1 MRRRADRLF
10 ATARTEGR
18 REPTDAYAF
27 DAAEQLIA
35 RTTQRSG
42 HPADIEG
49 APLPAGADAKIIVRV
64 DHTALLRGRAVD
76 GELCEIAGIGP
87 IPVSVVQE
95 WMHDAFVAALFTK
108 GDDIT
113 KVVHLGRRFTAPQR
127 TALQWQDPVCAGR
140 GCTNRLR
147 LEYDHFEDWAH
158 THTTRLEAGK
168 RFCKPCHRLKTTGW
182 TVSPPD
188 TDGQCTFTQPDPA
201 AQREAIRQGAARAV
215 ESITKHFEKAGSTL
229 FDDTG

>member
-1 MRRRADRLF
+1 M
-10 ATARTEGR
+10 
-18 REPTDAYAF
+18 
-27 DAAEQLIA
+27 
-35 RTTQRSG
+35 
-42 HPADIEG
+42 
-49 APLPAGADAKIIVRV
+49 PAGADAKIIVRV

-95 WMHDAFVAALFTK
+95 WMRDAFVAALFTK

-113 KVVHLGRRFTAPQR
+113 KVVHLGRRFTAAQR
-127 TALQWQDPVCAGR
+127 TALQWQDPVCARR

-147 LEYDHFEDWAH
+147 LEYDHFEDWAR

-168 RFCKPCHRLKTTGW
+168 RFCKPCHRLKTIGW
-182 TVSPPD
+182 TVSPPGQ
-188 TDGQCTFTQPDPA
+188 DGQCTFNEPGPA
-201 AQREAIRQGAARAV
+201 TQREL
-215 ESITKHFEKAGSTL
+215 AGPSL